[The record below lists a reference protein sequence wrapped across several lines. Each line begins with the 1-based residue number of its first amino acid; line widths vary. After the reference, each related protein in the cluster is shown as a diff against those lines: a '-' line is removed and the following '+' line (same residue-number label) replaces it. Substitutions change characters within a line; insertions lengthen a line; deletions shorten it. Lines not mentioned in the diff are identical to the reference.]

1 MSGRL
6 LPMTR
11 AELENLAIKR
21 DFDPAQM
28 AESQGISLRELERY
42 FAGNLGT
49 TPLDFARELQ
59 CRLAKE
65 HLRDG
70 KLSNKEIAKKVKFAD
85 EFRFCHVFKK
95 YCGVSPKVFA
105 AQSRRDGGSNPPKQ

>member
-6 LPMTR
+6 LPMTK
-11 AELENLAIKR
+11 AELEKIAMDR

-28 AESQGISLRELERY
+28 AEFLGISLRALERY
-42 FAGNLGT
+42 FASNLGT

-65 HLRDG
+65 LLRG
-70 KLSNKEIAKKVKFAD
+70 RSSNKEIAEKLKFAD
-85 EFRFCHVFKK
+85 KFRFCRVFKK
-95 YCGVSPKVFA
+95 YCGVSPRIFA
-105 AQSRRDGGSNPPKQ
+105 AQCRRDGGSNPPNL